1 MKNVLTRT
9 GLILALALPLG
20 VAAVAKPKTKPSAEH
35 VAAIKKCHDD
45 YAAAIKAAN
54 AMPGKTKAERKART
68 DAKAK
73 AKADEKQ
80 CIANAPA

>member
-20 VAAVAKPKTKPSAEH
+20 VSAVAKSKTKPSAEH
-35 VAAIKKCHDD
+35 VAAVKKCKDD
-45 YAAAIKAAN
+45 YAAAIKAA
-54 AMPGKTKAERKART
+54 ASLKGKEKTEAR
-68 DAKAK
+68 AK

-80 CIANAPA
+80 CIANAPK